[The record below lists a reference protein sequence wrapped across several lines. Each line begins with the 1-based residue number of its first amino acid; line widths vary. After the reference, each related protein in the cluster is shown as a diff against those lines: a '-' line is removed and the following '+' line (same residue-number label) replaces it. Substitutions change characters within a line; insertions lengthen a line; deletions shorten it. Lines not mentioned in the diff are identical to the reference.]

1 MTIKMF
7 IGKKDTKSPT
17 QIHSREKMAEGAH
30 DLEWEKEAHEVHK
43 PVKK

>member
-1 MTIKMF
+1 MKIY
-7 IGKKDTKSPT
+7 P
-17 QIHSREKMAEGAH
+17 REEMAEGAH